1 MCLPGTSASCSAS
14 RYSLGS
20 VRPQV
25 PAPRGV
31 GHPPARLSPPRPP
44 ALPDLLQRHH
54 RHPLPA
60 GREPVR
66 GQGPAHRQLPHRHHL
81 HLRGHHH
88 PHPDHRGHQVE
99 PRPQR
104 DPLPSPGPGRRHPSR
119 PPRLPLFQASALAFL
134 VPAKSILALEK
145 WQCPPEGEGRGVQG
159 VSSLSAPPGTT
170 SPPFV
175 PRADL
180 RQLVTATQHVP
191 HLAAPHARGTCCH
204 HPRGTQAPRQAAD
217 ALSCTSPCP
226 ADPGGHHS
234 VQPGGSGHRAAGAPR
249 GTAQLHRA
257 ADRHPHRVPHRTLRL
272 PGGWR
277 PGWLPLGHLCAV
289 WHGDTGHRGAG
300 LSNMEPGGCQGHE
313 GSRLSLPPEP
323 SS

>member
-1 MCLPGTSASCSAS
+1 MPPRSRTTGRAPGPPGRRWTCSTGSRMCLPGTSASCSAS

-99 PRPQR
+99 PRPGGDCSGIPNSSAGEPARPQPR
-104 DPLPSPGPGRRHPSR
+104 VPGSRSDNPARSHP
-119 PPRLPLFQASALAFL
+119 
-134 VPAKSILALEK
+134 
-145 WQCPPEGEGRGVQG
+145 
-159 VSSLSAPPGTT
+159 
-170 SPPFV
+170 
-175 PRADL
+175 
-180 RQLVTATQHVP
+180 
-191 HLAAPHARGTCCH
+191 
-204 HPRGTQAPRQAAD
+204 
-217 ALSCTSPCP
+217 
-226 ADPGGHHS
+226 
-234 VQPGGSGHRAAGAPR
+234 GAPR
-249 GTAQLHRA
+249 DPARLCCPARPRCPAGRGSARSPRPLRAQTPGTGGGSSAPA
-257 ADRHPHRVPHRTLRL
+257 TL
-272 PGGWR
+272 G
-277 PGWLPLGHLCAV
+277 
-289 WHGDTGHRGAG
+289 
-300 LSNMEPGGCQGHE
+300 
-313 GSRLSLPPEP
+313 
-323 SS
+323 